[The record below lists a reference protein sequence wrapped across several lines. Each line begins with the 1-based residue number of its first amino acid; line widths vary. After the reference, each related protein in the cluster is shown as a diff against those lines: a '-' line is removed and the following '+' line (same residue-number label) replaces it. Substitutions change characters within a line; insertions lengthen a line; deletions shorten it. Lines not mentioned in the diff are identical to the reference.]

1 MLYSIPLPYLSIQL
15 GWLLTEIG
23 RQPWI
28 VYGLIRTSDAVSPIA
43 ASQAAIS
50 LIGFVVVYSLL
61 GIAGFSL
68 IAKYA
73 LKGPDSDNTEQQL
86 QDVPPEPAFD
96 TSAA

>member
-1 MLYSIPLPYLSIQL
+1 MLYSIPLPYLAVQL

-28 VYGLIRTSDAVSPIA
+28 VYGLIKTSDAASPIA
-43 ASQAAIS
+43 ASQVAIS
-50 LIGFVVVYSLL
+50 LVGFIVVYSLL

-73 LKGPDSDNTEQQL
+73 IKGPDYDESEE
-86 QDVPPEPAFD
+86 DVHGEAALGTPA
-96 TSAA
+96 A